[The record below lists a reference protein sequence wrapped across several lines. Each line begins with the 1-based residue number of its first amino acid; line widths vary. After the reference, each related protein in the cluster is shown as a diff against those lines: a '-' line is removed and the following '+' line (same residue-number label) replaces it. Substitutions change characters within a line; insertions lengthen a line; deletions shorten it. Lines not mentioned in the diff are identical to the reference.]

1 MESQMVRRHPAVRK
15 KSRLRVVPFRLSP
28 PDGSVQPA
36 GLASAHAEMLE
47 LQYFCQKILDEFAV
61 ILITWTFERR
71 YLWLLSRGITAS
83 ITAAL

>member
-1 MESQMVRRHPAVRK
+1 
-15 KSRLRVVPFRLSP
+15 
-28 PDGSVQPA
+28 VQPA